1 MLGLQ
6 LDLDLFIEVVEM
18 HRLCLFDHLD
28 IIIINIIFIIFL
40 TESGERAMCAAR
52 QLALVRLFHMPAED
66 DVRVRRIFATVLAVG
81 LRPLHTVNSAD
92 CAKDCVAKHAPYDV
106 AGTRL
111 CADERTA
118 CPRHWAPRALAVAF
132 LVHLIAVLLF
142 LTLQFQKWINSSHA
156 LFGLFTDQ
164 AGVEE
169 QAANAE
175 AEAAGVARRDTPNVI
190 RIVLGEGL
198 AALDVRTNR
207 IDLLLEV
214 EDLCSVVL
222 SHTFRAENVQ
232 HFVKGVTRIACG
244 VVQAPVN

>member
-1 MLGLQ
+1 
-6 LDLDLFIEVVEM
+6 
-18 HRLCLFDHLD
+18 
-28 IIIINIIFIIFL
+28 
-40 TESGERAMCAAR
+40 MCAAR
-52 QLALVRLFHMPAED
+52 QLALARLCFMLAEG
-66 DVRVRRIFATVLAVG
+66 DVRVQMVFATFLAVG

-92 CAKDCVAKHAPYDV
+92 CAKECAAKRAHQEV

-111 CADERTA
+111 WTDERTA
-118 CPRHWAPRALAVAF
+118 CPRHCAPRALAVAL
-132 LVHLIAVLLF
+132 LVHLIAVLLL

-175 AEAAGVARRDTPNVI
+175 AEAAGVARRDAPNVI

-222 SHTFRAENVQ
+222 NHAFRAENVQ

-244 VVQAPVN
+244 VVQAPVD